1 MNLIAKNLCMSFEKT
16 FRNKASQSR
25 IILDQVDFRLDRG
38 RITQI
43 VGPSGCGKSTFLN
56 ILCGLLK
63 PQSGEVLYD
72 GENIYNLS
80 DRQLSELRNCKF
92 GIALQNNIGIGS
104 ITTLEN
110 INLPLAYQSG
120 IEEVSLKRARHLIE
134 QLNISHL
141 AECLPG
147 ELSGGEMRRMC
158 IARALINCPE
168 FIFADEP
175 TSDLDPQNTAIVM
188 SVLRKAAQNG
198 AGILIVSHDREISS
212 YTDETYTVSE
222 AQLRRVSEE

>member
-1 MNLIAKNLCMSFEKT
+1 MSLIAKNLCMSFEKT

-43 VGPSGCGKSTFLN
+43 VGQKKKKKSTFL
-56 ILCGLLK
+56 
-63 PQSGEVLYD
+63 
-72 GENIYNLS
+72 
-80 DRQLSELRNCKF
+80 QLSELRNCKF